1 MGENPTW
8 RYIHPRESAKRDVLM
23 QHMILQLYEQGQQ
36 TPARTVT
43 MPLSNLKISLRF
55 LPANVRRSLDQDEI
69 ELESCQE
76 LIKEKELRGTLIEIA
91 NSNGKLVISIS

>member
-1 MGENPTW
+1 
-8 RYIHPRESAKRDVLM
+8 
-23 QHMILQLYEQGQQ
+23 
-36 TPARTVT
+36 

-55 LPANVRRSLDQDEI
+55 LPANVKRSLDQDEI

-91 NSNGKLVISIS
+91 NSNGKLVISVS

>member
-1 MGENPTW
+1 M
-8 RYIHPRESAKRDVLM
+8 LM
-23 QHMILQLYEQGQQ
+23 PNLKLQLYEPGQE

-55 LPANVRRSLDQDEI
+55 LPTNVRRSLIQDEI

>member
-1 MGENPTW
+1 MQN
-8 RYIHPRESAKRDVLM
+8 LM
-23 QHMILQLYEQGQQ
+23 LQLYERGQQ

-43 MPLSNLKISLRF
+43 MPLASLPISLRF
-55 LPANVRRSLDQDEI
+55 LPRNVQRWLDRDEI
-69 ELESCQE
+69 DLGSCQE

>member
-1 MGENPTW
+1 
-8 RYIHPRESAKRDVLM
+8 
-23 QHMILQLYEQGQQ
+23 
-36 TPARTVT
+36 

-55 LPANVRRSLDQDEI
+55 LPANVKRSLDQDEI

-91 NSNGKLVISIS
+91 NSKGKLVISIG